1 MLMELINI
9 INCCPIPEVANKLY
23 VIDGSNVAFEI
34 RTPNKKPNVSNILKL
49 MENLKHLRIRRFKV
63 ICDKSLYYCINN
75 KHKYSQLKKE
85 GIIIE
90 SPEGDPADVFILQL
104 AYQKDGYII
113 SNDKYREYHSIFSKN
128 WIESRRI
135 SFRII
140 DDVFCFNKIIINGG
154 EKNG

>member
-9 INCCPIPEVANKLY
+9 INCSPVSEVANKLY

-34 RTPNKKPNVSNILKL
+34 RTPNKKPSLSNILKL
-49 MENLKHLRIRRFKV
+49 MESLKHLRIRQFKV
-63 ICDKSLYYCINN
+63 ICDKSLYYCIDD
-75 KHKYSQLKKE
+75 KQKYSQLINE

-90 SPEGDPADVFILQL
+90 TPAGNPSDIFILQL
-104 AYQKDGYII
+104 AYQKEGYII
-113 SNDKYREYHSIFSKN
+113 SNDKYREYYSIFGKN
-128 WIESRRI
+128 WVESRRI

-154 EKNG
+154 EKNE

>member
-1 MLMELINI
+1 MELINI
-9 INCCPIPEVANKLY
+9 INCSPVSEVVNKLY

-34 RTPNKKPNVSNILKL
+34 RTPNKKPSLSNILKL
-49 MENLKHLRIRRFKV
+49 MKYLKHLRIPQFTV
-63 ICDKSLYYCINN
+63 ICDRSLFYCIDD
-75 KHKYSQLKKE
+75 KQKYSQLINE
-85 GIIIE
+85 GIMIE
-90 SPEGDPADVFILQL
+90 SPEGNPADIFILQL

-113 SNDKYREYHSIFSKN
+113 SNDKYREYYTIFGKN
-128 WIESRRI
+128 WVEMRRI